1 MSSLNSVLWSR
12 RAVLSLYRSLLRE
25 GDKLKYTDQE
35 FFRSA
40 IRKEFEKAKKEDHHE
55 TKQKLL
61 DVSVHFPSATVQGLF
76 WNVSIGFLVTVSC
89 NAQCFLFPFLVI
101 LDFAAILMT
110 TVPCDCNR

>member
-61 DVSVHFPSATVQGLF
+61 DKGYYFLSQRLGGL
-76 WNVSIGFLVTVSC
+76 I
-89 NAQCFLFPFLVI
+89 
-101 LDFAAILMT
+101 
-110 TVPCDCNR
+110 